1 MFVRVSIYLRAEDE
15 MKIADELNFGDT
27 HLPAPESESRFNG
40 KTPPATSAASSSS
53 SSSAGGIL
61 PAASGSPLQAGCVHD
76 GKRPRTKFGG
86 KMVPGEVA
94 GKQARAVQFAAS
106 GDTDN
111 MSPAVLGA
119 WADDALGG
127 EDSHIS
133 KKLQV
138 QLHLLKVVQNKGK
151 NEDGEAARKRMMDVR
166 KLIVSL
172 LYVGE
177 RLGPLAPGGIAYRD
191 ESGGS
196 VLRQIDVA
204 NDSITLNEVTT
215 LPVSPDRV
223 RCVPLTAF
231 LSVSFLFLLITL
243 LEEEEGGQEDRRGP

>member
-1 MFVRVSIYLRAEDE
+1 
-15 MKIADELNFGDT
+15 MKTADELNFGDAL
-27 HLPAPESESRFNG
+27 LPAATESEPRFPLSNG
-40 KTPPATSAASSSS
+40 KTPPASSAASSSS
-53 SSSAGGIL
+53 SSSADGIL
-61 PAASGSPLQAGCVHD
+61 PAASGLPLACLHD
-76 GKRPRTKFGG
+76 GKRPRAKHGE
-86 KMVPGEVA
+86 KIVPDEVA

-106 GDTDN
+106 GDTDS

-133 KKLQV
+133 KKLQGC
-138 QLHLLKVVQNKGK
+138 LHLLKVVPQQGK

-166 KLIVSL
+166 ELLVSL
-172 LYVGE
+172 LFVGE
-177 RLGPLAPGGIAYRD
+177 HLGPLAPGGIAYRD
-191 ESGGS
+191 ASGKS
-196 VLRQIDVA
+196 VLRLVDVA

-231 LSVSFLFLLITL
+231 LNVSFLFLLITL
-243 LEEEEGGQEDRRGP
+243 LEEEEGRQEGC

>member
-1 MFVRVSIYLRAEDE
+1 M
-15 MKIADELNFGDT
+15 
-27 HLPAPESESRFNG
+27 PEG
-40 KTPPATSAASSSS
+40 VAS
-53 SSSAGGIL
+53 
-61 PAASGSPLQAGCVHD
+61 
-76 GKRPRTKFGG
+76 
-86 KMVPGEVA
+86 
-94 GKQARAVQFAAS
+94 KQARAVQFAAS

-111 MSPAVLGA
+111 VGPAVLGT
-119 WADDALGG
+119 WAEDALGG
-127 EDSHIS
+127 EDSNVARN
-133 KKLQV
+133 LQWH
-138 QLHLLKVVQNKGK
+138 LHVLKVVPNRGK
-151 NEDGEAARKRMMDVR
+151 NEDGEAARKRMMEVR

-243 LEEEEGGQEDRRGP
+243 LEEEEGRQEGCY